1 MKIKCIFFKPLILLA
16 LISCVNKNE
25 NLKVD
30 KKEIKSIISAVIKSE
45 MIEDKSSKGYV
56 LNKLEKS
63 QIILPQESDTI
74 YAHSRTVQIETLK
87 KCLKITNKTDSIFVI
102 SQNENPTSFFINLK
116 DSELITFFDIEQI
129 EKYETF
135 YIITIP
141 ILNSAGNL
149 AYIESNYYCG
159 GLCGGG
165 KAIIL
170 TKECGIWKIKEK
182 FGTWIS

>member
-149 AYIESNYYCG
+149 AYVESNYYCG
-159 GLCGGG
+159 RLCGGG

-170 TKECGIWKIKEK
+170 TKESGIWKIKQK